1 MECAAI
7 LMSGIVSADEQQKVE
22 QAIAAKQKQN
32 IEVPEHRNREQLIFL
47 DYQSRRGRTLLH
59 RI

>member
-47 DYQSRRGRTLLH
+47 G
-59 RI
+59 